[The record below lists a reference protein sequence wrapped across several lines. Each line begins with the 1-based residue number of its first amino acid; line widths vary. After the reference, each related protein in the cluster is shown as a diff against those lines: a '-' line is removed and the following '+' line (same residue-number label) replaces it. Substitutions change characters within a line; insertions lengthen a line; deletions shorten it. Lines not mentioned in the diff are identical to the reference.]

1 MDKKH
6 GSKKFLAAF
15 LLVMLSGICIN
26 AEEIETAG
34 NKESKKIVLTASM
47 AVEEAIKTHVSIKQE
62 AIQLNRAE
70 KNYKHSWNNFLPSLT
85 ASAVATDAENTSSST
100 GEYLNANASLTAS
113 LSLNTGLAKK
123 IAMLKEQYNSGKA
136 DYEDTV
142 RNVETDVR
150 KAFYSLLYTQQEVE
164 SSKENLASYQNQ
176 YNQTKIKRDRGLVP
190 ELDLL
195 SAQVNVADAKLS
207 LRTTE
212 KSYYNALMEFLN
224 DIGLEISPDTEI
236 ELSGSLDDC
245 DFVLNIENKLQDRTA
260 IEKLID
266 NSPSVRTLKDSL
278 RIAELNKQYTFE
290 SNYMPSLTLS
300 ASVTPKDYIY
310 YKKSSSSTDYNS
322 WSASVG
328 VSIPLDSWIPG
339 SSASDSV
346 AETKDTIDDY
356 ELQIS
361 DAKKS
366 VRTQFFEKLH
376 DIDIS
381 KETLEERK
389 LNMELAKKTYEMT
402 EDAYSKGT
410 KDLLTLQN
418 ALDSYHSAELEWR
431 SEQYNLLT
439 YVLDLENLLG
449 LEIGSFLNK

>member
-6 GSKKFLAAF
+6 GCKKFLAAF
-15 LLVMLSGICIN
+15 LLVMFSGICIY
-26 AEEIETAG
+26 AEESESVD
-34 NKESKKIVLTASM
+34 NNESKKIVLTASM
-47 AVEEAIKTHVSIKQE
+47 AVEEAVKTHVSIKQE

-70 KNYKHSWNNFLPSLT
+70 KNYKHSWNNFLPSIT
-85 ASAVATDAENTSSST
+85 ASAEATDAENTSTST
-100 GEYLNANASLTAS
+100 GEYLDANASLTAS

-123 IAMLKEQYNSGKA
+123 IAMLKEKYVSGQA

-142 RNVETDVR
+142 RDVEADVR
-150 KAFYSLLYTQQEVE
+150 KAFYSLLYTKQEVE
-164 SSKENLASYQNQ
+164 SSKENLASYENQ

-195 SAQVNVADAKLS
+195 SAQVNVANAKLS

-212 KSYYNALMEFLN
+212 KSYYNALIEFLN
-224 DIGLEISPDTEI
+224 DIGLDITPDTEI

-245 DFVLNIENKLQDRTA
+245 DSVLNIENKIKDKETV
-260 IEKLID
+260 EKLIE

-278 RIAELNKQYTFE
+278 KIAELNKQYTFE

-300 ASVTPKDYIY
+300 ASVTPKDYLY
-310 YKKSSSSTDYNS
+310 YKKTSSSADYNS

-328 VSIPLDSWIPG
+328 VSIPLDSWIPC

-346 AETKDTIDDY
+346 AETKDTIADY
-356 ELQIS
+356 ELQIA

-410 KDLLTLQN
+410 KDLLTLQT

-431 SEQYNLLT
+431 NEQYNLLT

-449 LEIGSFLNK
+449 LEIGSFLKN

>member
-62 AIQLNRAE
+62 SIQLNRAE
-70 KNYKHSWNNFLPSLT
+70 KNYKHYWNNFLPSLT

-113 LSLNTGLAKK
+113 LSLNSGLAKK

-195 SAQVNVADAKLS
+195 SAKVNVADAKLS

-245 DFVLNIENKLQDRTA
+245 DFVLN
-260 IEKLID
+260 
-266 NSPSVRTLKDSL
+266 
-278 RIAELNKQYTFE
+278 
-290 SNYMPSLTLS
+290 
-300 ASVTPKDYIY
+300 
-310 YKKSSSSTDYNS
+310 
-322 WSASVG
+322 
-328 VSIPLDSWIPG
+328 
-339 SSASDSV
+339 
-346 AETKDTIDDY
+346 
-356 ELQIS
+356 
-361 DAKKS
+361 
-366 VRTQFFEKLH
+366 
-376 DIDIS
+376 
-381 KETLEERK
+381 
-389 LNMELAKKTYEMT
+389 
-402 EDAYSKGT
+402 
-410 KDLLTLQN
+410 
-418 ALDSYHSAELEWR
+418 
-431 SEQYNLLT
+431 
-439 YVLDLENLLG
+439 
-449 LEIGSFLNK
+449 